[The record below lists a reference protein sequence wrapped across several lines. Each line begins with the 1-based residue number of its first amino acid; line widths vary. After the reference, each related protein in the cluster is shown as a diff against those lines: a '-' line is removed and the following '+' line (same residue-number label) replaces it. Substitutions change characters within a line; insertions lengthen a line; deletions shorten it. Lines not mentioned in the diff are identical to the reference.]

1 MAATPPTPV
10 HNLSVYLS
18 ELEAKCGTPLSE
30 GETEALQA
38 LDWWLG
44 GVAVSCISLVG
55 LMGNILSF
63 AAISSIPLPRLSL
76 FYKLLLMLA
85 GFDCMF
91 LFAGGLFMIQQV
103 FKFSFAVYNVLFPK
117 VIYPA
122 AGFGMTGKTAVNL
135 HESTFAIQ

>member
-1 MAATPPTPV
+1 MSTA
-10 HNLSVYLS
+10 NLTVDLT
-18 ELEAKCGTPLSE
+18 ELETRCGIPLSE
-30 GETEALQA
+30 SETESLEAI
-38 LDWWLG
+38 DWWLG

-55 LMGNILSF
+55 LMGNVLSF

-91 LFAGGLFMIQQV
+91 LFAGGLFMIQEV
-103 FKFSFAVYNVLFPK
+103 FKFSFPVYNVLFPK

-122 AGFGMTGKTAVNL
+122 AGFGMTGKT
-135 HESTFAIQ
+135 TQ